1 MQAHITQNN
10 KFAIS
15 LQHLQKEV
23 SDADVLLHP
32 DKN

>member
-1 MQAHITQNN
+1 MHAHITQIN

-15 LQHLQKEV
+15 LQHLHKEV
-23 SDADVLLHP
+23 SDAVHLLHP